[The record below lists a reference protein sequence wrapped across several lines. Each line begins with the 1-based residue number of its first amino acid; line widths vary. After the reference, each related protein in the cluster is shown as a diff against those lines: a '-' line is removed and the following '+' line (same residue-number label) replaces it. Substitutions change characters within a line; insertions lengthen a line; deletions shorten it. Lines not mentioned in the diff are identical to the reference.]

1 MVHSKYLQPQL
12 TGKREPKVKLDLRRK
27 PVGIDREELI
37 EIIQT
42 AATLVLLLAD
52 VYLLLLLLT
61 I

>member
-12 TGKREPKVKLDLRRK
+12 TGKREPKGKLDLRRK

-37 EIIQT
+37 ELIEAVAYLGCVGIII
-42 AATLVLLLAD
+42 VMMFGF
-52 VYLLLLLLT
+52 

>member
-12 TGKREPKVKLDLRRK
+12 TGKREPKVRLDLRRK

-37 EIIQT
+37 EIIQ
-42 AATLVLLLAD
+42 AGVTLVLLLAD
-52 VYLLLLLLT
+52 VWLLLMMLT